1 MQVPLNPADHVAI
14 HPVQDDHLD
23 GAVPAVYKHKNMQ
36 KAKFLSILYVN
47 FNEIDITISKGQL
60 VGHGSMCSE
69 KKSSKPMVNVV
80 KPDTIDPA
88 VTEKLWND
96 LKLED
101 NEILKKNPKVKESF
115 YSILNAYQNVF
126 TSDQCSVGKTS
137 WEEFKIELMPGARPV
152 NQRVRPLPP
161 PPQSKFKRPT

>member
-1 MQVPLNPADHVAI
+1 
-14 HPVQDDHLD
+14 
-23 GAVPAVYKHKNMQ
+23 
-36 KAKFLSILYVN
+36 
-47 FNEIDITISKGQL
+47 
-60 VGHGSMCSE
+60 
-69 KKSSKPMVNVV
+69 MVNVV

-96 LKLED
+96 LKLEE
-101 NEILKKNPKVKESF
+101 NEILKKNPKIKESL

-161 PPQSKFKRPT
+161 PSKQIKETNLINGSKMKLLNRQIPPGHHRWFRSRKNRALKDGFWILGL